1 MRMYLALGE
10 NNIRL
15 VLLDRGD
22 SLDSLVVVDLSSGF
36 EIMR

>member
-1 MRMYLALGE
+1 MYLALGE

-22 SLDSLVVVDLSSGF
+22 RLDSLVVVDLKVPV
-36 EIMR
+36 